1 MSCDGE
7 NYVTGATKW
16 VDTESALADKANSS
30 AQALGEKLQTEPG
43 KELQQAISAN
53 VATISEIS
61 ERDYN
66 QKLVEKTKAAM
77 EALKK
82 SYESLDKEYEAGEK
96 FLQDRRTELDN
107 LLQMD
112 SMSLEMKVD
121 FLQTRPK
128 PVRDKIKVQ
137 LDAELARLERLT
149 ILENQL
155 ETADHQAAAEPFK
168 RDGLDWKAIYAVIA
182 KLTAATLE
190 QLKANDPKLAD
201 IQAEYDKAGGDQA
214 LLNKRLAK
222 WKDATEAAA
231 CAEKTAPRITRS
243 VSRAASISSM
253 PRPRSVE
260 RTTECESNVGVLKW
274 QKERYDELSNTYHT
288 GGGNLPKEEMA
299 EMNLLAREIR
309 QTEARS
315 RISRSQLDA
324 ASHPRIRA
332 EKVAEAERQRH
343 EHIVDD
349 DRFNLPKPTSEQDQ
363 RDATAA
369 KYTGATGK
377 QPPK

>member
-1 MSCDGE
+1 MTPSRPWL
-7 NYVTGATKW
+7 TRPTA
-16 VDTESALADKANSS
+16 A

-53 VATISEIS
+53 VATISEIKRK
-61 ERDYN
+61 RDYN

-168 RDGLDWKAIYAVIA
+168 RDGLDWKAIDAVIA

-231 CAEKTAPRITRS
+231 RARRSAPRVTKIGQRS
-243 VSRAASISSM
+243 CELSSSM
-253 PRPRSVE
+253 PRPRCVRRNRILRATLVCSSGRRNATTSCRT
-260 RTTECESNVGVLKW
+260 RTTRAGVTCRKRKW
-274 QKERYDELSNTYHT
+274 
-288 GGGNLPKEEMA
+288 
-299 EMNLLAREIR
+299 
-309 QTEARS
+309 
-315 RISRSQLDA
+315 
-324 ASHPRIRA
+324 PR
-332 EKVAEAERQRH
+332 
-343 EHIVDD
+343 
-349 DRFNLPKPTSEQDQ
+349 
-363 RDATAA
+363 
-369 KYTGATGK
+369 
-377 QPPK
+377 